1 MEVTYNVK
9 LENLL
14 KGSDNEP
21 KIVIPEEKPPY
32 SLETK
37 IKVLEEESYALE
49 REFMNETLTFLTT
62 TNEYGVNIITGISST
77 IYIPSELDQD
87 SLIYR
92 IVTGEKGR
100 ENHEMIDLNTIFDVA
115 SITKLFTLIL
125 LLKLDDLGY
134 LSLDEKVC
142 DINPDFQGLE
152 DFTLN
157 DLMRLHGKYW
167 TDGNVAKAQSKEEAE
182 RILKTIHLTDNTR
195 KENTYNDFGAIIIAD
210 SIAKRMS
217 KIHNKE
223 LTYEDVLKMYL
234 LEPLGM
240 NHTCYNPTTD
250 NVSGNG
256 LGTNIV
262 HDPKAR
268 ALGGMCGHAGL
279 FTNSTDLMRLARDIF
294 AAMDGK
300 GKVLNKKIVKK
311 LGEKTFPNGEHPEKG
326 NLGVYVKTKD
336 PTKES
341 YVSKQSSNGSFAH
354 QGWTGSVAIFDPN
367 YRVHQSILVNSIY
380 SSSEKEQI
388 KNDKPVFYLK
398 ALKHYKERVI
408 DIGLKMR
415 YVKNELDFCKKLQ
428 EEENNQL
435 GKMFRILRTL
445 PY

>member
-1 MEVTYNVK
+1 MEVTYNTK

-14 KGSDNEP
+14 QVNASEP
-21 KIVIPEEKPPY
+21 RIVIPEEKPQY
-32 SLETK
+32 TLETR
-37 IKVLEEESYALE
+37 IKVLEEEIYALE
-49 REFMNETLTFLTT
+49 SEFMEATLEFMTT
-62 TNEYGVNIITGISST
+62 TNEYDVRVITGISST
-77 IYIPSELDQD
+77 MYIPSEFGQN
-87 SLIYR
+87 SFVYR
-92 IVTGEKGR
+92 IITGEKGR
-100 ENHEMIDLNTIFDVA
+100 ENHDQIDLSTLFDVA

-134 LSLDEKVC
+134 LSLNEKIC

-167 TDGNVAKAQSKEEAE
+167 TDGNVAKATSKEEAE
-182 RILKTIHLTDNTR
+182 RILKTIHLIDNTR

-210 SIAKRMS
+210 TIAKRMS
-217 KIHNKE
+217 QVHNRK
-223 LTYEDVLKMYL
+223 LTYEYVLKMYL

-256 LGTNIV
+256 IGTNIV

-294 AAMDGK
+294 AAMDEK

-311 LGEKTFPNGEHPEKG
+311 LGEETFPYGEHPEKG

-336 PTKES
+336 PSKDS
-341 YVSKQSSNGSFAH
+341 YVSRLSSTGSFAH
-354 QGWTGSVAIFDPN
+354 QGWTGSLVLFDPN
-367 YRVHQSILVNSIY
+367 YRIHQSILVNSIY
-380 SSSEKEQI
+380 ASDKKEQI

-398 ALKHYKERVI
+398 ALKHYKERVTN
-408 DIGLKMR
+408 IGLKMR
-415 YVKNELDFCKKLQ
+415 YVKNELDLCKNVY

-435 GKMFRILRTL
+435 RKAFKILRKL

>member
-1 MEVTYNVK
+1 MEVTYNIK

-14 KGSDNEP
+14 NCNDSES
-21 KIVIPEEKPPY
+21 KIVIPEEKKPY
-32 SLETK
+32 SFKTK
-37 IKVLEEESYALE
+37 IKVLEEETYALE
-49 REFMNETLTFLTT
+49 REFMNETLRFLTT
-62 TNEYGVNIITGISST
+62 INEYGVNVITGISST
-77 IYIPSELDQD
+77 MYIPSELDQD
-87 SLIYR
+87 SFIYR

-167 TDGNVAKAQSKEEAE
+167 TDGNVAKATSIEEAQ

-217 KIHNKE
+217 KIHNKK
-223 LTYEDVLKMYL
+223 LTYEDVLKIYL

-240 NHTCYNPTTD
+240 NHTCYNPITD

-279 FTNSTDLMRLARDIF
+279 FTNSTDLMRLARDVF

-311 LGEKTFPNGEHPEKG
+311 LGERTFPNGEHPEKG

-341 YVSKQSSNGSFAH
+341 YVSKLSSTGSFAH
-354 QGWTGSVAIFDPN
+354 QGWTGSVVIFDPN

-380 SSSEKEQI
+380 SASEKEQI

-398 ALKHYKERVI
+398 ALKYYKERVI
-408 DIGLKMR
+408 DIGIKMR

-428 EEENNQL
+428 EEESNQL
-435 GKMFRILRTL
+435 RREFGILRKL